1 MVSKVKQNLLE
12 ECLAYLMYGQEIHPT
27 HVEDMIEESFEA
39 GKKQAI
45 FECCKC
51 DYFSG
56 LNERSKSE

>member
-45 FECCKC
+45 FECCEC
-51 DYFSG
+51 DCFNG
-56 LNERSKSE
+56 SKE